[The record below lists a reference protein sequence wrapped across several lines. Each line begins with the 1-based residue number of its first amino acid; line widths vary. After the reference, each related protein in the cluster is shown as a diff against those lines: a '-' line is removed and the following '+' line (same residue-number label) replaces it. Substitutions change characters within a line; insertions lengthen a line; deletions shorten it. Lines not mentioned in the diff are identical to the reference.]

1 MGLGNSA
8 YQAKDFTSA
17 AYAFQRA
24 VDAHPEAAAAYN
36 NLANVLLA
44 QNKLDKAKQTA
55 QLGLTKVKEDQVL
68 KRQLQQT
75 LDEISASQKNK
86 YAK

>member
-1 MGLGNSA
+1 M
-8 YQAKDFTSA
+8 Y
-17 AYAFQRA
+17 YW
-24 VDAHPEAAAAYN
+24 
-36 NLANVLLA
+36 A

-55 QLGLTKVKEDQVL
+55 QLGLTKVKENQVL

-75 LDEISASQKNK
+75 LVEINASQKNK